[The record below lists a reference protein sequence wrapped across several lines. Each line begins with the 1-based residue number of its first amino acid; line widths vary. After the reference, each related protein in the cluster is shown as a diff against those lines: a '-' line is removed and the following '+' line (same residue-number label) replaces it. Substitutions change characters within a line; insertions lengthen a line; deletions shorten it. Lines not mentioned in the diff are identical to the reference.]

1 MNRRLPS
8 YILLCLFAAWSLSAL
23 VSCQRG
29 SDLLQEERKGTL
41 QPVNLAL
48 CMGSLA
54 GSTKVDAF
62 YFTEVNLSDP
72 VFRGMTD
79 VKVIPFYSD
88 GAVQSDDPAAVF
100 PVSLPG
106 ITSLYTLENPYY
118 YSYYYS
124 TALYTSL
131 PSGTSAVL
139 LYGHAPG
146 SGTDVASKQQYGS
159 LIPDGFDVGDSA
171 VKASSLVFRPD
182 VMFPE
187 GDVPDEAH
195 TIVDFLNHV
204 MQDNTCFMTAVYG
217 DDDEE
222 TSVSVTWND
231 NIGDTNLR
239 ALYQQIT
246 NDGAFI
252 PGSGP
257 LVESLLS
264 GLYAVFS
271 NFESVN
277 SNVYEVVV
285 DGVPYEARKI
295 GGEPLYYKDL
305 YNGLKDVVLQKFSG
319 ITVAEIVEVDADNL
333 TVTFRNE
340 TVRNYP
346 ESLGLPSGC
355 AILRWTPAGFVIPE
369 MNGVEGLAP
378 MNRYCYPPSLYYY
391 TNTSIRTSD
400 DLEIA
405 KSYTDKGY
413 TEWTQILADYTLGT
427 AVTANAKS
435 VALVKPVQ
443 FAVGLLSAT
452 VKAGRTML
460 PDNDGLAETAVEA
473 SGENLPLTGV
483 VLGGQYAQAF
493 DFTPI
498 VTEDG
503 EYYVY
508 DKNVP
513 GVFLTDEQST
523 AFRTLSLQTPED
535 EDVYFAL
542 EFRNDTGKTF
552 YGADG
557 RILPGRKFYML
568 GKLTLPEKTTE
579 HPREFDNVFLQDH
592 VTTVDCTIQSLEG
605 AYNAVPDLGLPQ
617 LILGVQTKV
626 NWTLSSPTTVMLE

>member
-1 MNRRLPS
+1 MIRRLLP
-8 YILLCLFAAWSLSAL
+8 YTLLCCFAALSLSAL

-29 SDLLQEERKGTL
+29 SDLLQEDEKGTL
-41 QPVNLAL
+41 QQVNLAL
-48 CMGSLA
+48 CMGHLA
-54 GSTKVDAF
+54 GSTKVDAS
-62 YFTEVNLSDP
+62 YFTEVNPSNP

-79 VKVIPFYSD
+79 VRVVPFYSD
-88 GAVQSDDPAAVF
+88 DAVQDDDYAAVF
-100 PVSLPG
+100 PMSLPG
-106 ITSLYTLENPYY
+106 FTSLYPLAEPYY

-146 SGTDVASKQQYGS
+146 SGTDVESKQQYGS
-159 LIPDGFDVGDSA
+159 LIPDGFAIREGA
-171 VKASSLVFRPD
+171 VTASSLIFRPD

-187 GDVPDEAH
+187 GDIPDEAH

-204 MQDNTCFMTAVYG
+204 MQNNTCYMTAVYG
-217 DDDEE
+217 DNNQEK
-222 TSVSVTWND
+222 SVSVTWNES
-231 NIGDTNLR
+231 IGDSNLR
-239 ALYQQIT
+239 ELYRQIT

-264 GLYAVFS
+264 SLFAVFS
-271 NFESVN
+271 NYESVN

-305 YNGLKDVVLQKFSG
+305 YNKLAEFILSKFSG
-319 ITVAEIVEVDADNL
+319 WEVADIVEVDGDNL
-333 TVTFRNE
+333 TVTFRDE
-340 TVRNYP
+340 SVKNYP

-369 MNGVEGLAP
+369 MDGVEGLAP

-405 KSYTDKGY
+405 KSYTEKDY
-413 TEWTQILADYTLGT
+413 TAWSQILADYTLGT
-427 AVTANAKS
+427 AVTANTKS
-435 VALVKPVQ
+435 VALVNPVQ
-443 FAVGLLSAT
+443 FAVGMLSAT
-452 VKAGRTML
+452 VKASRTNL
-460 PDNDGLAETAVEA
+460 PDNDGLAETTVEA
-473 SGENLPLTGV
+473 SGEKLPVTGV
-483 VLGGQYAQAF
+483 ILGGQYAQAF

-498 VTEDG
+498 VTQDG

-508 DKNVP
+508 DNNVP
-513 GVFLTDEQST
+513 GVFLTTEKST
-523 AFRTLSLQTPED
+523 VLRTLSLQTPDD

-568 GKLTLPEKTTE
+568 GKLTLPEDTAE
-579 HPREFDNVFLQDH
+579 NPREYDNVFLQDH
-592 VTTVDCTIQSLEG
+592 MTTVDCTIQSLEG

-617 LILGVQTKV
+617 LIIGVQTKV